1 MLLTHVAGEPSA
13 GGVDAEQSAPVASGQ
28 GSCRFMIWGHYT
40 KNLIWYLFKGFLNVL
55 KIRVWSPHRFGFPAF
70 QFWARPL
77 EMALVDAIKCP
88 FQDSCKTHSWR
99 FPLGTWMMHF
109 IRFFFLSPE
118 WQPKDALSFSEYP
131 RIRKRNDKHWQTN
144 LILFWIIVGYIKIY

>member
-99 FPLGTWMMHF
+99 FPLGAWMMHF
-109 IRFFFLSPE
+109 IRFFFHPRSGNRKMPLVSQNILE
-118 WQPKDALSFSEYP
+118 SEKGMTNIDKQTLSFFES
-131 RIRKRNDKHWQTN
+131 W
-144 LILFWIIVGYIKIY
+144 

>member
-13 GGVDAEQSAPVASGQ
+13 GEVDAEQSAPVASGQ

-55 KIRVWSPHRFGFPAF
+55 KIRVWSPHRLGFPAF

-77 EMALVDAIKCP
+77 EMALVEAIKCP

-109 IRFFFLSPE
+109 IRLFFFHPRSGNRKMPLVSQNILE
-118 WQPKDALSFSEYP
+118 SEKGMTNIDKQTLSFFES
-131 RIRKRNDKHWQTN
+131 W
-144 LILFWIIVGYIKIY
+144 